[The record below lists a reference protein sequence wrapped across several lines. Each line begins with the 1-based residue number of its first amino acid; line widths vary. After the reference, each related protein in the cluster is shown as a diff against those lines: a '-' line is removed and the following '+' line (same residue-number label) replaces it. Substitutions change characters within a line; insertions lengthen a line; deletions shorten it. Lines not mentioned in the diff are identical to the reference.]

1 MMRIIHSPN
10 HNGMVEKMSEPTK
23 DSRKKSLSEALVN
36 SFGGY
41 PIGYGLGI
49 VILPLSTGWIQED
62 PLVANV
68 VITFVY
74 ALVSFVRTYVFRR
87 LFERL
92 GFDDNFI
99 RFGIKMYSSI
109 RIHLRNSRSV
119 FYTKCD
125 VKDA

>member
-1 MMRIIHSPN
+1 
-10 HNGMVEKMSEPTK
+10 
-23 DSRKKSLSEALVN
+23 
-36 SFGGY
+36 
-41 PIGYGLGI
+41 

-74 ALVSFVRTYVFRR
+74 ALVSFARTYVFRR

-99 RFGIKMYSSI
+99 RFGIKMYSRI
-109 RIHLRNSRSV
+109 RIKLRNRRSV
-119 FYTKCD
+119 FYTKHD
-125 VKDA
+125 VKGV